1 MAANT
6 GKLEKMLILA
16 FADSKKAENGVASN
30 ADDSFE
36 ALINPESYTVEY
48 KFKFAE
54 SQGQGT
60 SGKQLKYESTEPQEM
75 SFEFLF
81 DGTGIIDGEWRTQK
95 GNPPVNGNGEPQ
107 DSIVDSIK
115 QFKRAL
121 LEYKGDSHEPR
132 HLKLV
137 WGENS
142 IFKGRAT
149 EVSINYKL
157 FKADGTPIRAVAKV
171 KFKSSVEETK
181 RALQED
187 KKSADLTHF
196 RTVKAGDTLPL
207 MCEKIY
213 GDPKYY
219 LQVAKVNGLSNF
231 RLLSQGT
238 ELVFPPLAKTVKA
251 S

>member
-1 MAANT
+1 MAAEI

-16 FADSKKAENGVASN
+16 YSDSEKTESGVVSN
-30 ADDSFE
+30 ADDAFE

-54 SQGQGT
+54 TQGKGT

-81 DGTGIIDGEWRTQK
+81 DGTGIIDGEWRAKK
-95 GNPPVNGNGEPQ
+95 GNPAVDAQGNAQ

-115 QFKRAL
+115 KFKSAL
-121 LEYKGDSHEPR
+121 LEYKGDAHEPR
-132 HLKLV
+132 HIKLV

-171 KFKSSVEETK
+171 KFKSSVEEKK
-181 RALQED
+181 RALKEN
-187 KKSADLTHF
+187 KKSADLTHV

-207 MCEKIY
+207 LCERIY
-213 GDPKYY
+213 GDSKYY
-219 LQVAKVNGLSNF
+219 LQVAKVNGLGNF
-231 RLLSQGT
+231 RFLLPGT
-238 ELVFPPLAKTVKA
+238 ELVFPPIAKTVNN